1 MSKYSVI
8 MTDGNHIQMPRDKA
22 RSNKYE
28 NIAEYGLQ
36 AVLERVMRTRA
47 YRKAQAADIHI
58 RAIVCPDGTEVTQF

>member
-22 RSNKYE
+22 RNKYE
-28 NIAEYGLQ
+28 YISAYGLQ
-36 AVLERVMRTRA
+36 AVIERVMRTRA
-47 YRKAQAADIHI
+47 YRKAQAADIHV

>member
-8 MTDGNHIQMPRDKA
+8 LSDGSRINMPRDKA
-22 RSNKYE
+22 RNKYE

-47 YRKAQAADIHI
+47 YSKAQAADIHI